1 MRFDRRQWWI
11 IAAAGLVFA
20 LVFGVR
26 QSQALF
32 ISPLNSA
39 TGLGIASISLA
50 FAVAQLMWGITQP
63 FAGAVAD
70 RNGSAR
76 VIALGGVLVT
86 LGTVLTPHA
95 HSTWMLI
102 LLIGVVAAGGAGMA
116 GLGVL
121 MSAVGR
127 AVPPQQRGLASG
139 IVNAGGSFGQFAVVP
154 VAQLLTG
161 VLGWVG
167 ALSAV
172 GAMALAAAPL
182 AWLLRGRPEAAP
194 AGQRAAPEKSMRAA
208 VRDAMRDPSFIY
220 LTTGFFVCGFHVA
233 FIATHLPGVVASC
246 QLPPEVAAWSLSLIG
261 LFNIAGS
268 FTAGWAIGRWRMK
281 SVLSLLYAARGL
293 AVIAF
298 LAAPKTTSTFIV
310 FAVVIGFTYL
320 ATVPP
325 TVGLVVK
332 LHGMR
337 FLATLV
343 GRLGTDAL
351 AGLALVF
358 PLVMLLQMTSAGA
371 MGGGVS
377 SAVARALGGGHAAAA
392 RRLVAHAAVIA
403 LGVGL
408 AFTLLLVGF
417 GSSLYVVLGGT
428 DGALAQALAYSDVLF
443 AGAVL
448 VWLANT
454 FASALR
460 GSGNTAPPAI
470 ALITAALVQ
479 IPLSG
484 ALTLGWWPFPALGIR
499 GTALAYAL
507 AFGVAALGMGLYLW
521 SSPLRPR
528 GSDWRL
534 ERRLFGEILRVGALS
549 SVSALQTVLT
559 AIILTG
565 CVGSFGTAALA
576 GYGVGVRLELLQVP
590 IVFAIGQALV
600 ILVGT
605 HIGAGRPARAKRI
618 AWTGTLL
625 AGGVSLSIGVSA
637 ALFPAAWV
645 RIFSDDPDVLETGG
659 LYLRS
664 VAPFYALFAAG
675 MALYFASQG
684 AGRVGLPILAGTAR
698 LAVVAAGGLIVVQA
712 GAPLAALFGVIA
724 FGIALFGALT
734 SAAVHRAT
742 WEAAATSRPSSGR

>member
-1 MRFDRRQWWI
+1 MVDHRGRG
-11 IAAAGLVFA
+11 A
-20 LVFGVR
+20 GVR
-26 QSQALF
+26 AGVRRA
-32 ISPLNSA
+32 P
-39 TGLGIASISLA
+39 
-50 FAVAQLMWGITQP
+50 V
-63 FAGAVAD
+63 AGAVHQPAEQRHGPGHRLDQPRLRGSAADVGNHAAVCGCGRRPLRLRPRDRARRRPGHARHGAHAACPQHLDADPAD
-70 RNGSAR
+70 RRRRRRRRRDGGPGRAHVGGRPRRAAATAR
-76 VIALGGVLVT
+76 PRQRHRQCGRLVRA
-86 LGTVLTPHA
+86 VRR
-95 HSTWMLI
+95 
-102 LLIGVVAAGGAGMA
+102 GAG
-116 GLGVL
+116 
-121 MSAVGR
+121 
-127 AVPPQQRGLASG
+127 
-139 IVNAGGSFGQFAVVP
+139 
-154 VAQLLTG
+154 
-161 VLGWVG
+161 
-167 ALSAV
+167 
-172 GAMALAAAPL
+172 
-182 AWLLRGRPEAAP
+182 
-194 AGQRAAPEKSMRAA
+194 RAAPHRRPRLGGRALRRRRDGA
-208 VRDAMRDPSFIY
+208 VRRARAGGDCIPRRAEDHHHFPRLRGGDRLYLPRHGAADGRAGRQAPRHALPRHPLRHRHAVAPDRRLPRRLARRKAVRGDRRLRVDVVRGRDAGLCRRADPPADQRS
-220 LTTGFFVCGFHVA
+220 TQV
-233 FIATHLPGVVASC
+233 
-246 QLPPEVAAWSLSLIG
+246 Q
-261 LFNIAGS
+261 
-268 FTAGWAIGRWRMK
+268 IGRGCGVSGAGTQRLLEAP
-281 SVLSLLYAARGL
+281 VLPAIAR
-293 AVIAF
+293 
-298 LAAPKTTSTFIV
+298 LAAPGLALAV
-310 FAVVIGFTYL
+310 FQTAVSIADTHF
-320 ATVPP
+320 
-325 TVGLVVK
+325 
-332 LHGMR
+332 
-337 FLATLV
+337 V

-377 SAVARALGGGHAAAA
+377 SAVARALGGGHLAAA

-403 LGVGL
+403 LGAGL

-417 GSSLYVVLGGT
+417 GRSLYVVLGAA
-428 DGALAQALAYSDVLF
+428 DSVLAQALAYSDVLF

-460 GSGNTAPPAI
+460 GSGNTALPAG
-470 ALITAALVQ
+470 ALAAAALVQ

-521 SSPLRPR
+521 SSPLRPG

-625 AGGVSLSIGVSA
+625 AVGVSLAIGVSA

-645 RIFSDDPDVLETGG
+645 RIFSDDPDVLEIGG

-675 MALYFASQG
+675 MAL
-684 AGRVGLPILAGTAR
+684 
-698 LAVVAAGGLIVVQA
+698 
-712 GAPLAALFGVIA
+712 
-724 FGIALFGALT
+724 
-734 SAAVHRAT
+734 
-742 WEAAATSRPSSGR
+742 